1 MRQEG
6 NTAVGWRGFGRRS
19 CARPGPCTRRDD
31 RGRHGLWRSARQP
44 ADELV
49 CSDDHDRR
57 ESGAKHR
64 HRDSGQDGYLG
75 ICCACANPARH
86 NSPGKHRCQDACP
99 EGLRDRASS
108 GQGAVNE
115 QTWPAVPVRRK
126 VSNAVFWALG
136 FLALAVI
143 AVPTIWLVG
152 GVLVR
157 AIPNFQWSVLTTD
170 TYGADQGGLQNAILG
185 TLLITFGVVIIGGTI
200 SILTGLYL
208 AEYAV
213 GRHRSVLRGAYEV
226 LAGIPSIVLGL
237 VGYLTLVIGLHM
249 GFGLLPAVLV
259 VSVIT
264 IPYITKAT
272 ETSLAQVPTGYR
284 EGADAL
290 GLPAVWTLR
299 KIVLKS
305 AVPGIITGLL
315 VAVAISVGETAPLL
329 LTAGWSEQNPSLALT
344 HAPLGFL
351 TYAIFNFWDLGSKQ
365 SLDLS
370 YDAALIL
377 LVFVLILILLGRLIV
392 ARSRRNAE

>member
-1 MRQEG
+1 M
-6 NTAVGWRGFGRRS
+6 S
-19 CARPGPCTRRDD
+19 RPGQRVTTTA
-31 RGRHGLWRSARQP
+31 SADQ
-44 ADELV
+44 L
-49 CSDDHDRR
+49 
-57 ESGAKHR
+57 
-64 HRDSGQDGYLG
+64 DG
-75 ICCACANPARH
+75 
-86 NSPGKHRCQDACP
+86 
-99 EGLRDRASS
+99 
-108 GQGAVNE
+108 
-115 QTWPAVPVRRK
+115 WPAVPVRRK

-170 TYGADQGGLQNAILG
+170 TYGADQGGLLNAILG

-208 AEYAV
+208 GEYAV
-213 GRHRSVLRGAYEV
+213 GRHRGVLRGAYEV

-305 AVPGIITGLL
+305 AVPGITTGLL
-315 VAVAISVGETAPLL
+315 VAIAISVGETAPLL